1 MILRLFSYILLFFS
15 FNLYAENEFCIQTS
29 GYIEMN
35 MRDKMT
41 NDLNMNSQDIDLKRT
56 KIELLSD
63 VEVNNIFA
71 SELARKEVEK
81 DKLRD
86 SPIRLR
92 YEDYYENYTEYN
104 PHNLIVKF
112 TYFDKKGKV
121 NVFIASTIVND
132 IECSVLFNGYL
143 IANREF

>member
-1 MILRLFSYILLFFS
+1 MLRLFSYILLFFS
-15 FNLYAENEFCIQTS
+15 FNLYAETEFCIQTG

-35 MRDKMT
+35 MRDKMI
-41 NDLNMNSQDIDLKRT
+41 NDLNIKSQDIDLKRT

-63 VEVNNIFA
+63 VEVNNILA
-71 SELARKEVEK
+71 LELARKEVEK

-86 SPIRLR
+86 SPTRPK
-92 YEDYYENYTEYN
+92 YEDYYKNYKEYN

-112 TYFDKKGKV
+112 TYFDEKGNA

-132 IECSVLFNGYL
+132 IECSVSLSSYL
-143 IANREF
+143 TVSREF